1 MAGTIP
7 LRSQVPA
14 KEPINNKMM
23 MAGVVEAILLL
34 TPSIIDFQVLPLLMP
49 TIAAK
54 EAVSKRANWFAPPK
68 ESSPYK

>member
-7 LRSQVPA
+7 LISQVPV

-34 TPSIIDFQVLPLLMP
+34 TPSIIDFQVLPLLIP
-49 TIAAK
+49 TIAAN
-54 EAVSKRANWFAPPK
+54 EAVSKRAN
-68 ESSPYK
+68 